1 MIPDAIPFAGLVF
14 SIVGMF
20 VSYGRTRTTR

>member
-20 VSYGRTRTTR
+20 VSYGHTRTTP